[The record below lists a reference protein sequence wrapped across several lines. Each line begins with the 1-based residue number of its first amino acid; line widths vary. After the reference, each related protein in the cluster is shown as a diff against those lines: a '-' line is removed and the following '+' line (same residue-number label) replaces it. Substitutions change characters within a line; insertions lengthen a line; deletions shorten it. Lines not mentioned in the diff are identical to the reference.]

1 MIALVD
7 RHLSLSARATSWI
20 VGAAAIGGLLVP
32 LSIGPL
38 IDSVGATSMPVV
50 VGSVSAVAF
59 AWVLVIERAVER
71 ERVSLGES
79 EPVTA

>member
-1 MIALVD
+1 VD

-50 VGSVSAVAF
+50 VGAVSAIAF
-59 AWVLVIERAVER
+59 GWVLMIERSVDR
-71 ERVSLGES
+71 ERSVIGES
-79 EPVTA
+79 NRGTS